1 MERRHGYIP
10 EEAKT
15 PNGNVEQEPITDSE
29 ISQQQGIS
37 ESDNNVGLAERK
49 TQMSATA
56 DTGSPRLP
64 LVPDSP
70 TDEFVERITQGL
82 ERVRVILRSADELPF
97 GLQNRTSDA
106 TIVNDPPIVPVIS
119 SRKER

>member
-15 PNGNVEQEPITDSE
+15 PNGNVEQEPIADSE
-29 ISQQQGIS
+29 ISQQQRIS
-37 ESDNNVGLAERK
+37 EPDNNVVLAERK

-64 LVPDSP
+64 PVPDSP
-70 TDEFVERITQGL
+70 TDEFVERIAQGL

>member
-37 ESDNNVGLAERK
+37 EPDNNVGLAERK

-64 LVPDSP
+64 LVPYSP